1 MSNTSKTIKQLAD
14 TLGVSKT
21 AIRKY
26 MTDEFRKE
34 YTETTEN
41 GTIKITPPGCKL
53 IAETIANNR
62 KLIAETTEN
71 TVSTDVLTIPREVWE
86 ALQSQI
92 TTQTETI
99 EAQRKQID
107 DYSER
112 LREANAALTQ
122 TAEALQAAQAL
133 HAGTLKKQL
142 EAANAEEEPTET
154 AEPKRSFFARIF
166 RK

>member
-1 MSNTSKTIKQLAD
+1 MNNAKTIKQLAD
-14 TLGVSKT
+14 ALGVSKT

-26 MTDEFRKE
+26 MTDEFRNKH
-34 YTETTEN
+34 TETTEN
-41 GTIKITPPGCKL
+41 GTIKITPDGCKL
-53 IAETIANNR
+53 IAETIGNNR

-71 TVSTDVLTIPREVWE
+71 AVSTDVLTIPREVWE

-99 EAQRKQID
+99 EAQRKQIN

-122 TAEALQAAQAL
+122 TADALQAAQAL
-133 HAGTLKKQL
+133 HAGTLQKQL
-142 EAANAEEEPTET
+142 ESANTEDEPTET
-154 AEPKRSFFARIF
+154 AEPKKGFFARLF